1 MKEIKSMMVQISNEV
16 KFHQHDEVDREMN
29 RLGHSNKQL
38 KSEVRMLKEDNQL
51 ILARLQSISNQ
62 TFIKKRTLPRRRRRR
77 QK

>member
-1 MKEIKSMMVQISNEV
+1 MMVQISNEV
-16 KFHQHDEVDREMN
+16 KFHQHDEVDREMS

-62 TFIKKRTLPRRRRRR
+62 ASIKKRTSPRRRRRR

>member
-1 MKEIKSMMVQISNEV
+1 MMVQISNEV